1 MLKVQSSCDVTMS
14 CVAAAG
20 SFWQLTDIT
29 PYHKSPHTAGDC
41 PTSLSV
47 AKTDHQ
53 IFRTHPVAKKNL
65 HPIWHFKKN
74 KNNTGFQIEAFYFC
88 FILFRKANHNDT
100 AEAVLIQK
108 MWHDWM
114 KVLKIHISWGRGLM
128 MYNLRLKTC
137 LDITTS

>member
-1 MLKVQSSCDVTMS
+1 MQSNCDVTMS

-53 IFRTHPVAKKNL
+53 ILGHTPWLKKTYIRFDTL
-65 HPIWHFKKN
+65 KKIKTTLVFKLKL
-74 KNNTGFQIEAFYFC
+74 FYFC